1 MALCGSPP
9 DPPGRDP
16 DTCSCLVF
24 HPPATEYHLGLLKA
38 KLAKYDYEKKDGLPY
53 KTAHA
58 LSLVIIGIFAVPAV
72 ICFAVLWGVL
82 GITDKLL
89 DKLGGEGS

>member
-1 MALCGSPP
+1 MNN
-9 DPPGRDP
+9 
-16 DTCSCLVF
+16 
-24 HPPATEYHLGLLKA
+24 
-38 KLAKYDYEKKDGLPY
+38 KDGLPY

>member
-1 MALCGSPP
+1 M
-9 DPPGRDP
+9 
-16 DTCSCLVF
+16 
-24 HPPATEYHLGLLKA
+24 K
-38 KLAKYDYEKKDGLPY
+38 KKDGLPY

-89 DKLGGEGS
+89 DKLGGEGSLLCICIELRRIIIGV